1 MRVKRPSEWP
11 LVNRWRASRAKS
23 ADPPPPEERSADP
36 EPMQHD
42 EIGTVDALRRSSDIA
57 LRLLILGVVIG
68 LLLWGISYLR
78 VVVVPL
84 ILAVFITALLS
95 PPTNWLRRR
104 GLGRGISTT
113 LTFIGALFVLGAV
126 VTLIVQP
133 AISGFGGLVRS
144 VDEGLGSSLGSIR
157 EIFSAVGL
165 DPELLDQSLAKAG
178 EELRSVWQENGS
190 DIVSGV
196 WNAGAV
202 MLELLIGLV
211 LVLVLAVYFVHS
223 GDRLMEWVRT
233 LFPSPSR
240 PALKA
245 AGDLAYDVMGRYVR
259 GVALVGLIDA
269 VGIGVFLIFLIDPAL
284 AIPLIV
290 LTFIGAFLPVVGAFL
305 TGLLAALVAF
315 VTETWIVAVLVVA
328 VVLVVQQLESHVFAP
343 RVYGRALELPSPVV
357 LLVIAVGSI
366 IAGVLGMFLAT
377 PIAAVIAALLRNRPF
392 ATVST
397 GEGSADA
404 AAVPDP
410 KAGRE
415 PGPA

>member
-11 LVNRWRASRAKS
+11 LVNRWRASREKS
-23 ADPPPPEERSADP
+23 ADPPPPERSVEP
-36 EPMQHD
+36 EPAHHD
-42 EIGTVDALRRSSDIA
+42 EVGTVDALRRASDIA

-104 GLGRGISTT
+104 GLGRGLSTA
-113 LTFIGALFVLGAV
+113 LTFVGALLALGAV
-126 VTLIVQP
+126 VTLVVQP

-144 VDEGLGSSLGSIR
+144 VGEGLDSIR
-157 EIFSAVGL
+157 GLLAAVGL
-165 DPELLDQSLAKAG
+165 DPDLLDQTITSAE
-178 EELRSVWQENGS
+178 EELRSVLQERGS

-196 WNAGAV
+196 WTAGTAV
-202 MLELLIGLV
+202 LEVLVGLV

-290 LTFIGAFLPVVGAFL
+290 LTFVGAFLPVVGAFL

-315 VTETWIVAVLVVA
+315 VTEGWIVAVLVVA

-377 PIAAVIAALLRNRPF
+377 PIAAVVAALLRNRPF
-392 ATVST
+392 ATVSA
-397 GEGSADA
+397 GEG
-404 AAVPDP
+404 AAVPAAGPGAGSGRDP
-410 KAGRE
+410 GA
-415 PGPA
+415 A

>member
-1 MRVKRPSEWP
+1 MR
-11 LVNRWRASRAKS
+11 RA
-23 ADPPPPEERSADP
+23 
-36 EPMQHD
+36 
-42 EIGTVDALRRSSDIA
+42 SDIA

-104 GLGRGISTT
+104 GLGRGLSTA
-113 LTFIGALFVLGAV
+113 LTFVGALLALGAV
-126 VTLIVQP
+126 VTLVVQP

-144 VDEGLGSSLGSIR
+144 VGEGLDSIR
-157 EIFSAVGL
+157 GLLAAVGL
-165 DPELLDQSLAKAG
+165 DPDLLDQTITSAE
-178 EELRSVWQENGS
+178 EELRSVLQERGS

-196 WNAGAV
+196 WTAGTAV
-202 MLELLIGLV
+202 LEVLVGLV

-290 LTFIGAFLPVVGAFL
+290 LTFVGAFLPVVGAFL

-315 VTETWIVAVLVVA
+315 VTEGWIVAVLVVA

-377 PIAAVIAALLRNRPF
+377 PIAAVVAALLRNRPF
-392 ATVST
+392 ATVSA
-397 GEGSADA
+397 GEG
-404 AAVPDP
+404 AAVPAAGPGAGSGRDP
-410 KAGRE
+410 GA
-415 PGPA
+415 A